1 MKNKLSG
8 GLLCGLLHGA
18 SALAAG
24 ADAPA
29 QQAGPS
35 DQWEF
40 AVTPYFWAAG
50 FSGKVSQPRLPVI
63 DVDADFG
70 KLFDN
75 LDFGA
80 MLIGDARKG
89 RYSIFGDL
97 IYTKIGTQGDTP
109 HGLLATS
116 ADVKTSTFAGLI
128 GAGYSVLENSPH
140 QLDVV
145 AGLRVWS
152 VDTDITLKG
161 AHLNGRKRSDGDTW
175 VDGLVG
181 VRGNYAINPK
191 LYVTGWGL
199 IGAGG
204 AQADWDLGLGLGYRV
219 SKNVSAAIGYRAI
232 GVDYSRG
239 DFKFDAVLQGP
250 MAGLTIRF

>member
-1 MKNKLSG
+1 MKKIITGCLV
-8 GLLCGLLHGA
+8 CGLQAGA
-18 SALAAG
+18 ALGAEADPAPATSAL
-24 ADAPA
+24 
-29 QQAGPS
+29 PS
-35 DQWEF
+35 NEWQF
-40 AVTPYFWAAG
+40 SATPYFWAAG
-50 FSGKVSQPRLPVI
+50 LSGKTSQSRSPVI
-63 DVDADFG
+63 DIHAGFD

-109 HGLLATS
+109 RGLLASS
-116 ADVKTSTFAGLI
+116 ADVTASTFAGLL
-128 GAGYSVLENSPH
+128 GVGYSVLENSPH

-161 AHLNGRKRSDGDTW
+161 AHLNGRTRSDGATW

-181 VRGNYAINPK
+181 VRGNYVLSSKYYI
-191 LYVTGWGL
+191 TGWGL

-204 AQADWDLGLGLGYRV
+204 AESDWDVGLGIGYNI
-219 SKNVSAAIGYRAI
+219 SKNVSAAIGYRAL
-232 GVDYSRG
+232 GVDYSSG
-239 DFKFDAVLQGP
+239 GFKFDAVLQGP

>member
-1 MKNKLSG
+1 MKKKITGCLA
-8 GLLCGLLHGA
+8 CGLLHAAAAVGA
-18 SALAAG
+18 ET
-24 ADAPA
+24 DPAPA
-29 QQAGPS
+29 SLPS
-35 DQWEF
+35 NEWQF

-50 FSGKVSQPRLPVI
+50 LSGKVSQSRSPVI
-63 DVDADFG
+63 DIHADFD

-89 RYSIFGDL
+89 RYSVFGDL
-97 IYTKIGTQGDTP
+97 IYTKIGTQGNTP
-109 HGLLATS
+109 RGLLASS
-116 ADVKTSTFAGLI
+116 ADVKTSTFAGLL
-128 GAGYSVLENSPH
+128 GMGYSVLENSPH

-161 AHLNGRKRSDGDTW
+161 AHLNGRTRSDGATW

-181 VRGNYAINPK
+181 VRGNYVLSSK
-191 LYVTGWGL
+191 YYLTGWGL

-204 AQADWDLGLGLGYRV
+204 AEADWDVGLGIGYNI
-219 SKNVSAAIGYRAI
+219 SKNVSAAIGYRAL
-232 GVDYSRG
+232 GVDYSSG
-239 DFKFDAVLQGP
+239 GFKFDAVLQGP